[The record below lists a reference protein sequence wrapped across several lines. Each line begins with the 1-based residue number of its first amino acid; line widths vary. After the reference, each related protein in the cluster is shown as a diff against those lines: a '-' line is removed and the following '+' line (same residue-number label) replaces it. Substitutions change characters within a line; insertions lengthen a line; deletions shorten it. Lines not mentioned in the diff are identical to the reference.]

1 MRRDL
6 RSSNGNDGKCKGET
20 LPNLLSSGKEAVP
33 TPRREKFRHLFGKP
47 RESNSCFHSIQLQ
60 NKTRKNAAPHYM
72 EKVRRTQGVIGQ
84 KPLALKV
91 LTVYFRTPS

>member
-6 RSSNGNDGKCKGET
+6 GPSNGNDGKCKDEA

-47 RESNSCFHSIQLQ
+47 RDSNRCFHSIQLQ

-72 EKVRRTQGVIGQ
+72 EKVRRTQGLIGQ
-84 KPLALKV
+84 KPFALKV
-91 LTVYFRTPS
+91 LIVYFRTSS